1 MIERERKKKIQAR
14 QAEEEKAMADIRR
27 KMERIKEQRIQ
38 KHRQKYD
45 NHYQGMF
52 PQPVGA
58 CGPFRP
64 FPIAAKA
71 YFPA

>member
-1 MIERERKKKIQAR
+1 MIERERKKKIEKR

-45 NHYQGMF
+45 NHYQGMWPGRGGGGTDGPGSRF
-52 PQPVGA
+52 GVGLA
-58 CGPFRP
+58 G
-64 FPIAAKA
+64 
-71 YFPA
+71 